1 MEEENITSVNE
12 KSTSFDGDKVFSAKD
27 VSVSYGDFVAI
38 KNVNMDITKNK
49 ITAFIGPSGCGKSTL
64 IRTFNRMNDL
74 ILGAKVNGTI
84 TYQGVDLYDKIVD
97 PVQVRRR
104 IGMVFQKPNPFPKT
118 IKENITFGLKVNNMT
133 DNIDDRVEKAL
144 TQAALWDEVKDD
156 LDKNALELSGGQQQ
170 RLCIARTIAVEPDTI
185 LMDEPCSAL
194 DPVATKKIEDL
205 MQELVKEFSILIVTH
220 NMQQASRSSDY
231 CAFFTTKTSDDG
243 KRRTGELVEFN
254 ETSVMFTTPDK
265 ELTEQY
271 ISGRFG

>member
-1 MEEENITSVNE
+1 METKETVQVNNESVFNV
-12 KSTSFDGDKVFSAKD
+12 TDL
-27 VSVSYGDFVAI
+27 SVSYGDFVAI

-84 TYQGVDLYDKIVD
+84 TYQGVDLYDKMVD

-144 TQAALWDEVKDD
+144 TQAALWDEVKDN
-156 LDKNALELSGGQQQ
+156 LDKNALELSGGQRQ

-194 DPVATKKIEDL
+194 DPVATKRIEDL
-205 MQELVKEFSILIVTH
+205 MQELVKDFSILIVTH
-220 NMQQASRSSDY
+220 NMQQA
-231 CAFFTTKTSDDG
+231 
-243 KRRTGELVEFN
+243 
-254 ETSVMFTTPDK
+254 
-265 ELTEQY
+265 
-271 ISGRFG
+271 

>member
-12 KSTSFDGDKVFSAKD
+12 KLTSFDGDKVFSAKD

-104 IGMVFQKPNPFPKT
+104 I
-118 IKENITFGLKVNNMT
+118 
-133 DNIDDRVEKAL
+133 
-144 TQAALWDEVKDD
+144 
-156 LDKNALELSGGQQQ
+156 
-170 RLCIARTIAVEPDTI
+170 
-185 LMDEPCSAL
+185 
-194 DPVATKKIEDL
+194 
-205 MQELVKEFSILIVTH
+205 
-220 NMQQASRSSDY
+220 
-231 CAFFTTKTSDDG
+231 
-243 KRRTGELVEFN
+243 
-254 ETSVMFTTPDK
+254 
-265 ELTEQY
+265 
-271 ISGRFG
+271 

>member
-12 KSTSFDGDKVFSAKD
+12 KLTSFDGDKVFSAKD

-118 IKENITFGLKVNNMT
+118 IKENITYGLKVNNMT

-144 TQAALWDEVKDD
+144 TQQHFWIK
-156 LDKNALELSGGQQQ
+156 
-170 RLCIARTIAVEPDTI
+170 
-185 LMDEPCSAL
+185 
-194 DPVATKKIEDL
+194 
-205 MQELVKEFSILIVTH
+205 
-220 NMQQASRSSDY
+220 
-231 CAFFTTKTSDDG
+231 
-243 KRRTGELVEFN
+243 
-254 ETSVMFTTPDK
+254 
-265 ELTEQY
+265 
-271 ISGRFG
+271 

>member
-12 KSTSFDGDKVFSAKD
+12 KLTSFDGDKVFSAKD

-118 IKENITFGLKVNNMT
+118 IKENITFKPITN
-133 DNIDDRVEKAL
+133 
-144 TQAALWDEVKDD
+144 
-156 LDKNALELSGGQQQ
+156 
-170 RLCIARTIAVEPDTI
+170 
-185 LMDEPCSAL
+185 
-194 DPVATKKIEDL
+194 
-205 MQELVKEFSILIVTH
+205 FS
-220 NMQQASRSSDY
+220 
-231 CAFFTTKTSDDG
+231 
-243 KRRTGELVEFN
+243 
-254 ETSVMFTTPDK
+254 
-265 ELTEQY
+265 
-271 ISGRFG
+271 

>member
-1 MEEENITSVNE
+1 VDTKETVKVNSE
-12 KSTSFDGDKVFSAKD
+12 SVFSVKD
-27 VSVSYGDFVAI
+27 LSVSYGDFVAI

-84 TYQGVDLYDKIVD
+84 TYQGVDLYDKMVD

-133 DNIDDRVEKAL
+133 DNMDERVEKAL

-156 LDKNALELSGGQQQ
+156 LNKNALELSGGQQQ

-194 DPVATKKIEDL
+194 DPVATKK
-205 MQELVKEFSILIVTH
+205 K
-220 NMQQASRSSDY
+220 
-231 CAFFTTKTSDDG
+231 
-243 KRRTGELVEFN
+243 
-254 ETSVMFTTPDK
+254 
-265 ELTEQY
+265 
-271 ISGRFG
+271 